1 VHQSTSGIVLR
12 SGVVKS
18 SVRLLCLAVALGLVA
33 TLGAACGS
41 GDKAAE
47 ATATRLTTDQAQALA
62 VMRFRTWSRKP
73 ATFKVA
79 VTSNVAF
86 SATVAIDFSRGA
98 GYGNYRTTRPGS
110 ATTLDEGVIAWS
122 GSYIETTHT
131 GTASALPDVSAWAE
145 RPVDTSN
152 LIDLTLLLASNLGA
166 DRPENPA
173 LLQQGGARLLRT
185 IGTGDGKVW
194 EIRGPGSSAA
204 DTAGSTQATSK
215 TTYQVTPAGELKR
228 FAADL
233 GTEEPATVVAV
244 SAPELPATLPPAIAT
259 YLRLDA
265 AQ

>member
-1 VHQSTSGIVLR
+1 VQQAMTGIVLR
-12 SGVVKS
+12 SRVVKNRG
-18 SVRLLCLAVALGLVA
+18 RLLGLSVVLSLIAALG
-33 TLGAACGS
+33 TACGS
-41 GDKAAE
+41 DDEVAE
-47 ATATRLTTDQAQALA
+47 ATPTRLTTDQAQALA

-86 SATVAIDFSRGA
+86 SATVAIDFTRGA
-98 GYGNYRTTRPGS
+98 GYGNYQTTRPGS
-110 ATTLDEGVIAWS
+110 DATLDQGVIAWS

-131 GTASALPDVSAWAE
+131 GTAAALPGVSAWAE

-152 LIDLTLLLASNLGA
+152 LIDLTLMLASNLGA

-185 IGTGDGKVW
+185 IGTGDAKVW

-204 DTAGSTQATSK
+204 DTADSTQATSK
-215 TTYQVTPAGELKR
+215 TTYRITPDGELRR
-228 FAADL
+228 FEADL
-233 GTEEPATVVAV
+233 GTDEPATVVAV
-244 SAPELPATLPPAIAT
+244 SAPELPTTLPPAIAT